1 MADENDGLATI
12 LSEESIQGDPSF
24 VREVDEELSEA
35 AAPAEEPKPEAEG
48 EAEPEP
54 EAVKLGKNGRPK
66 RKPSAHAV
74 AMGELMKSD
83 FFKSGAW
90 KNWKSMHQGE
100 PIIKE
105 VIKEIIKEVP
115 VEKQVV
121 REVIEKQLEHQV
133 PKVQAA
139 ESTSDSIQA
148 SAPAPQ
154 QQLDGGEPEQP
165 PESARVVRRGIK
177 GRRVY
182 RRL

>member
-35 AAPAEEPKPEAEG
+35 AAPAEETMPEAQG
-48 EAEPEP
+48 EAQPEP

-83 FFKSGAW
+83 FFKTGAW
-90 KNWKSMHQGE
+90 KNWKSMQHGE
-100 PIIKE
+100 PVIKE
-105 VIKEIIKEVP
+105 VIKNIIKEVP
-115 VEKQVV
+115 VEREVV
-121 REVIEKQLEHQV
+121 REVIEKKLEQV
-133 PKVQAA
+133 PKVEAA
-139 ESTSDSIQA
+139 ASTSDSIQA